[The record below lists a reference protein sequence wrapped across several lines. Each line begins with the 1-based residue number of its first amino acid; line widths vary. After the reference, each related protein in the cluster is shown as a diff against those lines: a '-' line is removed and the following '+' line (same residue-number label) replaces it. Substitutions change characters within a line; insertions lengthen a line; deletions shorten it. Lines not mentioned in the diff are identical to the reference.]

1 MGDPKWSPH
10 PVQFMGFIIDWLR
23 VLVERIAKENQIKLR
38 IGGILITFFLIF
50 ISGSFGWVIERVF
63 LTFETEKRFLSILI
77 LLISLSSALAAKSL
91 YLSVIEIINLLNSQ
105 NNNENI
111 SKARKKLSFIVG
123 RDVQNL
129 DKGEILRAAAETA
142 AENAVDGIFAPL
154 FWMFIGI
161 ISWQFNESLPGPL
174 ALVWI
179 FKASSTID
187 SMLGYK
193 EGNLRWLGFAGAKL
207 DDILT
212 FIPTRLVL
220 ITLPFCCRTN
230 ESTINTIKQ
239 AWKDGCT
246 DSSPNSGI
254 SEAIF
259 AHCANVKM
267 GGENFY
273 KGKKVLKPLIAIS
286 APKASQESIRRILS
300 LSLRLEFTWLLF
312 MAMMII
318 FLQLLI

>member
-1 MGDPKWSPH
+1 MGDPKWLPH
-10 PVQFMGFIIDWLR
+10 PVELMGFIINWLR
-23 VLVERIAKENQIKLR
+23 ILVEGIAKENHIKLT
-38 IGGILITFFLIF
+38 IGGILITFILIF
-50 ISGSFGWVIERVF
+50 FSGSCGWVIERIF
-63 LTFETEKRFLSILI
+63 LTFEYEKRFFGILI

-91 YLSVIEIINLLNSQ
+91 YQSVIEIINLISPKDD
-105 NNNENI
+105 NERI
-111 SKARKKLSFIVG
+111 RKARKKLSFIVG

-129 DKGEILRAAAETA
+129 NKDEILRAAAETA
-142 AENAVDGIFAPL
+142 GENAVDGIFAPL

-161 ISWQFNESLPGPL
+161 ISWHFNESLPGPL

-212 FIPTRLVL
+212 YIPTRIVL
-220 ITLPFCCRTN
+220 ITLPFCCRTK
-230 ESTINTIKQ
+230 ESTLKTIKQ

-246 DSSPNSGI
+246 DSSPNSGL

-259 AHCANVKM
+259 AHCANSRM

-273 KGKKVLKPLIAIS
+273 KGKKVLKPSIAIS
-286 APKASQESIRRILS
+286 APKASQTSIRKILN
-300 LSLRLEFTWLLF
+300 LSLRLQFLWLLG
-312 MAMMII
+312 MTIIII
-318 FLQLLI
+318 FLKIFT